1 MGWVINTAPRQQGK
15 SPGFHCTGGWVGL
28 GAGLDWCGIF
38 APPHRDSKTDLSIP
52 YCLVLAGVNICWLKI
67 VFICGIISGLV
78 DIDIGGVH
86 SYHCGTMY
94 PS

>member
-1 MGWVINTAPRQQGK
+1 MGWVVNTAHRHQGK
-15 SPGFHCTGGWVGL
+15 SAGIHYTGGWVGL
-28 GAGLDWCGIF
+28 GVGMDGCGIF
-38 APPHRDSKTDLSIP
+38 DPHQDSRSDLSTP

-67 VFICGIISGLV
+67 VLICGIISGLL
-78 DIDIGGVH
+78 DIYIGGEH